1 MSSVEGYFDGECVR
15 LLEKGNFKKNQ
26 RVVVTL
32 AEGEEEVKEEA
43 PAEDDRDLFMEALL
57 TNSLVIKTDLNVDEY
72 IRELRSHDRV

>member
-1 MSSVEGYFDGECVR
+1 MLSVEGYFDGDCVR

-43 PAEDDRDLFMEALL
+43 RAEDDRDLFMEALL